1 MMDTSSAEQRLEPQQ
16 DSITVTV
23 GNTVYTVEHIYGG
36 SRSLPEIMGD
46 FLEQKIR
53 NLDV

>member
-1 MMDTSSAEQRLEPQQ
+1 MADSSIKQCLEPQE
-16 DSITVTV
+16 SITVTV
-23 GNTVYTVEHIYGG
+23 GNTVYTVEHIYEG

-53 NLDV
+53 NLEV

>member
-1 MMDTSSAEQRLEPQQ
+1 MEPSSTQQRLEPQ
-16 DSITVTV
+16 DFITITV
-23 GNTVYTVEHIYGG
+23 GNTVFTVEHVYDG

-53 NLDV
+53 NLDD

>member
-1 MMDTSSAEQRLEPQQ
+1 METSSTQQRLKPP

-23 GNTVYTVEHIYGG
+23 GNTVYTVEHVYDG

-53 NLDV
+53 NLDD